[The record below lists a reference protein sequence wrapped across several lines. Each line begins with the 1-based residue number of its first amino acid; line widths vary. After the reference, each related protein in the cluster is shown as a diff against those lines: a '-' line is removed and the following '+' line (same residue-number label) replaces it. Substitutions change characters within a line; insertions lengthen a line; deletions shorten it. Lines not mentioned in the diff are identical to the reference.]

1 MARNPAGR
9 RAEPDMVGFERRR
22 NRRFD
27 AVFFCLPPCLARGR
41 CGTPGDDMKAVN
53 PLNPDTLRIVMV
65 LQGGGA
71 LGAYQA
77 GVYQALHEHDLV
89 PDWIVGT
96 SIGAI
101 NAALI
106 AGNRKA
112 DRVHRVKAF
121 WDRVAHPDALDMSR
135 VSDEQRRANIMLNT
149 ADVVMR
155 GVRGFF
161 RPRYFSPFPLGVE
174 VPPDDASF
182 YDTMPLRNTL
192 EELIDF
198 EYLKE
203 PGGMRL
209 TVNAVKVTTGELMQF
224 DSNDGHLGVDHVRA
238 SGSLPPAFPPV
249 RIDGELYWDGGL
261 YSNTPLE
268 SVLKELPRGDTL
280 CFMVDLW
287 SAHGAEPVTVDQV
300 NTRQKDVTY
309 ASRSQRHI
317 DDYINTYQMQRK
329 LRELYARLPEDQ
341 RSAIDTKELAVLGCD
356 ATLHIVRL
364 PYAGHDWHMAAKD
377 VNFSKGSIEWRWDQG
392 YRDGLRAL
400 KHAGWL
406 LSVTEDTAVVVH
418 ELPSHDESSRQA
430 D

>member
-1 MARNPAGR
+1 
-9 RAEPDMVGFERRR
+9 
-22 NRRFD
+22 
-27 AVFFCLPPCLARGR
+27 
-41 CGTPGDDMKAVN
+41 MKAVN
-53 PLNPDTLRIVMV
+53 PLNPDKLRIVLV

-106 AGNRKA
+106 AGNHKA
-112 DRVHRVKAF
+112 NRLHRVKAF
-121 WDRVAHPDALDMSR
+121 WDRVAHPDGVDMAN
-135 VSDEQRRANIMLNT
+135 VSDDQRRQNIMLGT
-149 ADVVMR
+149 MDTVLR
-155 GVRGFF
+155 GAPGFF
-161 RPRYFSPFPLGVE
+161 SPRYFSGFPLGMKVAPE
-174 VPPDDASF
+174 DASF
-182 YDTMPLRNTL
+182 YDTTPLRATL
-192 EELIDF
+192 EELVDF
-198 EYLKE
+198 DYLNQ
-203 PGGMRL
+203 PGGIRL
-209 TVNAVKVTTGELMQF
+209 TVNAVEVTSGELARF
-224 DSNDGHLGVDHVRA
+224 DSLNGDLHADHVRA

-268 SVLKELPRGDTL
+268 SVLGELPEGDTI

-287 SAHGAEPVTVDQV
+287 SAHGAEPATMDEVS
-300 NTRQKDVTY
+300 TRQKDVTY
-309 ASRSQRHI
+309 ASRSKRHI
-317 DDYINTYQMQRK
+317 EDYIRTYTMQQK
-329 LRELYARLPEDQ
+329 LRELYNRLPEGQ
-341 RSAIDTKELAVLGCD
+341 RSKADRQQLAALGAD

-364 PYAGHDWHMAAKD
+364 PYAGTDWHMAAKD

-392 YRDGLRAL
+392 YRDALRAL

-406 LSVTEDTAVVVH
+406 QFVTDETAVVVH
-418 ELPSHDESSRQA
+418 ELPTHDEGSRQA